1 MFFIPKLI
9 GKMISSVFSLL
20 LLFGLATT
28 GFVYFNANQDERT
41 KTDVIVVLGAAQFNG
56 EPSPVFANRLDHA
69 LELILLDVAP
79 VIVTVGGKQPGD
91 RFTEASA
98 GRNYLI
104 DSGLNPNQI
113 IAIPT
118 GSDTL
123 ESLTAVSVLLNKK
136 KWHNV
141 TLVSDPAHM
150 ARTQA
155 IATHFGFAAF
165 TSPTSGGPGSE
176 MDLDYLVRE
185 TGGLLHF
192 WVLDQW
198 SAQS

>member
-1 MFFIPKLI
+1 MFFIPRLI
-9 GKMISSVFSLL
+9 GRLISSALSFVLL
-20 LLFGLATT
+20 LGLGTT
-28 GFVYFNANQDERT
+28 GFVYFNAHQDERT
-41 KTDVIVVLGAAQFNG
+41 KSDVIVVLGAAQFNG
-56 EPSPVFANRLDHA
+56 DPSPVFANRLDHA

-91 RFTEASA
+91 RYTEASA

-104 DSGLNPNQI
+104 DSGLSPEQV

-123 ESLTAVSVLLNKK
+123 ESLTAVTVLMRKK
-136 KWHNV
+136 KWNSM

-155 IATHFGFAAF
+155 IASHFGFAAF
-165 TSPTSGGPGSE
+165 TSPTVGGPGSD

-192 WVLDQW
+192 WILDQW
-198 SAQS
+198 SAQV

>member
-1 MFFIPKLI
+1 
-9 GKMISSVFSLL
+9 MISSVFSLL

-28 GFVYFNANQDERT
+28 GLVYFNANQDERT

-104 DSGLNPNQI
+104 DSGLNPNQV

-198 SAQS
+198 STQS

>member
-1 MFFIPKLI
+1 MFFIPRLI
-9 GKMISSVFSLL
+9 GKMVSSVLSLL
-20 LLFGLATT
+20 ILFGLGTA
-28 GFVYFNANQDERT
+28 GFVYFNAKQDERN
-41 KTDVIVVLGAAQFNG
+41 KSDVIVVLGAAQFNG

-104 DSGLNPNQI
+104 DSGLTAKQV

-123 ESLTAVSVLLNKK
+123 ESLTAISILMKK
-136 KWHNV
+136 KEWNSV

-165 TSPTSGGPGSE
+165 TSPTSGGPGT
-176 MDLDYLVRE
+176 DLTLDYLVRE

-192 WVLDQW
+192 WILDQW
-198 SAQS
+198 STQK